1 MVGRFVKYFLPRN
14 LRKFLITKSL
24 QSGEIDSGHG
34 DKMIVLIMAT
44 IALILNWTIE
54 YFRHQS
60 NVNSIKIRV
69 HVNGTRGKSSLTR
82 LIASGFRA
90 GGIKTVAKTTGT
102 LPRVILPDGHEAAIV
117 RLMGANI
124 IEQKYIFRTAAK
136 LKADAIVIECMAVN
150 PVFQWITER
159 QFVRST
165 IGVLTNCRMDH
176 LDLMGSTI
184 QSVTLS
190 LSNSI
195 PHKGICYTAESEQFD
210 LLKKVADR
218 EHTTIHQIRPS
229 DVTQAELD
237 KFHYI
242 EHAENVQLALAV
254 CKAAGISREIALK
267 GMQDSKPDPGA
278 LKKYKICLQ
287 DKTISFYNVF
297 AANDPDSSAR
307 IIKMVTGHLQGVE
320 KIIIIN
326 SRSDRFFRSQQLVD
340 AVKPLEFSYLF
351 LTGEIPDKIEH
362 YALHQGIPKE
372 KIVALGQPLTE
383 VIYQKVLELTD
394 TESHVI
400 GIGNIAG
407 DVKYGAQIVAH
418 FKHKMQQSQKT
429 KLQHDQK

>member
-1 MVGRFVKYFLPRN
+1 
-14 LRKFLITKSL
+14 
-24 QSGEIDSGHG
+24 
-34 DKMIVLIMAT
+34 MIVLIMAT
-44 IALILNWTIE
+44 IALILNWAIE
-54 YFRHQS
+54 YYRHQGY
-60 NVNSIKIRV
+60 VNSIGIRV

-90 GGIKTVAKTTGT
+90 GNIKTVAKTTGT
-102 LPRVILPDGHEAAIV
+102 LPRFILPDGHEAAIV

-136 LKADAIVIECMAVN
+136 LKADAIIMECMAVN

-165 IGVLTNCRMDH
+165 IGVITNCRPDH
-176 LDLMGSTI
+176 LDLMGSSI
-184 QSVTLS
+184 QSVTMS
-190 LSNSI
+190 LSNTI
-195 PHKGICYTAESEQFD
+195 PKNGICYTAEDEHFD
-210 LLKKVADR
+210 ILQKVADKR
-218 EHTTIHQIRPS
+218 HTKIHQIRPS
-229 DVTQAELD
+229 DITQAELD
-237 KFHYI
+237 KFRYI

-254 CKAAGISREIALK
+254 CAAAGISRETALK
-267 GMQDSKPDPGA
+267 GMQESRPDPGA
-278 LKKYKICLQ
+278 LMKYRICLK
-287 DKTISFYNVF
+287 DKTVTFYNVF

-340 AVKPLEFSYLF
+340 AVKALEFSYLF
-351 LTGEIPDKIEH
+351 LTGEISDKVEH
-362 YALHQGIPKE
+362 YALHQGIPKQ
-372 KIVALGQPLTE
+372 KVITLGQPLTD

-407 DVKYGAQIVAH
+407 EVKYGSQIVAH
-418 FKHKMQQSQKT
+418 FKHKMQQSQKAE
-429 KLQHDQK
+429 LHHDKN